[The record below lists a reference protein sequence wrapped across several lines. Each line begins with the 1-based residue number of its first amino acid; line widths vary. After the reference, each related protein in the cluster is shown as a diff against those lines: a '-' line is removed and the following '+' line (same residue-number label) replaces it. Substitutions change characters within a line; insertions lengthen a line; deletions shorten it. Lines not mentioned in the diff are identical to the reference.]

1 MAFIHHIET
10 LVPEHAYPQETIRDR
25 LADWSANPRTARI
38 IRLLSDRSGISRR
51 HLLLRD
57 VEPTAEPVLFRT
69 GSDGRLVEPSTG
81 QRNRLFIPEA
91 RRMSVE
97 VSRRALARS
106 PQFAAADVTHVI
118 TVSCTGFYNPGPD
131 YDIVV
136 GLGLAPSTE
145 RYHIG
150 FMGCYG
156 AFPALRMA
164 DQFCRANPSAVVLVV
179 CLEFCSLHM
188 QMSDNPDTI
197 LANTLFGDGAA
208 AVIVSARLPS
218 SCAPALEMGPF
229 LPALA
234 VEGGSDMAWEI
245 GDKGFNIV
253 LSSYVPDV
261 IAANIE
267 GIVDDALVRA
277 ALQREDVDLWA
288 IHPGGKAILDKI
300 EAGLGLQPH
309 QLQAA
314 RDVLRDYGN
323 MSSATILFVLRR
335 LLDDAASASAVTPQ
349 TICAMAF
356 GPGLTIETAVMETVP
371 ARLPS
376 ASHELCSV

>member
-1 MAFIHHIET
+1 MAFLHHIET
-10 LVPEHAYPQETIRDR
+10 LVPENSYPQGMIRDR
-25 LADWSANPRTARI
+25 LADWSANPKTARV

-69 GSDGRLVEPSTG
+69 GSDGRLIEPSTG
-81 QRNRLFIPEA
+81 QRNRVYIDGA

-97 VSRRALARS
+97 VARRALANA
-106 PQFAAADVTHVI
+106 PQFSPSDITHVV

-131 YDIVV
+131 FDIVL

-150 FMGCYG
+150 FMGCYA

-164 DQFCRANPSAVVLVV
+164 DQFCRANPNAVVLVV

-188 QMSDNPDTI
+188 QVSDNPDTI
-197 LANTLFGDGAA
+197 LANTLFSDGAA
-208 AVIVSARLPS
+208 AAIVSARQPS
-218 SCAPALEMGPF
+218 AIAPALDIGPF

-234 VEGGSDMAWEI
+234 VEGRQDMAWEI
-245 GDKGFNIV
+245 GDRGFNMV
-253 LSSYVPDV
+253 LSSYVPEI
-261 IAANIE
+261 IAANLD
-267 GIVDDALVRA
+267 GIVDDALARA
-277 ALQREDVDLWA
+277 VMEREEIDLWA
-288 IHPGGKAILDKI
+288 IHPGGKAILDKV
-300 EAGLGLQPH
+300 EDGLGLAPH

-323 MSSATILFVLRR
+323 MSSATILFVLRQ
-335 LLDDAASASAVTPQ
+335 LLEEAAVDRTGKPR

-371 ARLPS
+371 ATVPM
-376 ASHELCSV
+376 ATHELCTR